1 MSTLNS
7 VESLRKVL
15 EDEKTAH
22 GLANAK
28 KNAILGKLNQEKKM
42 RIGAEFER
50 DALRA
55 MMATVE
61 NEKKVVL
68 LGMKAIAEAK
78 MDALRGRLLRE
89 WIDEHRQAMIDM
101 SIPPPDWDSFSY

>member
-28 KNAILGKLNQEKKM
+28 KNAILGKLKK
-42 RIGAEFER
+42 ER
-50 DALRA
+50 R
-55 MMATVE
+55 
-61 NEKKVVL
+61 
-68 LGMKAIAEAK
+68 
-78 MDALRGRLLRE
+78 
-89 WIDEHRQAMIDM
+89 
-101 SIPPPDWDSFSY
+101 